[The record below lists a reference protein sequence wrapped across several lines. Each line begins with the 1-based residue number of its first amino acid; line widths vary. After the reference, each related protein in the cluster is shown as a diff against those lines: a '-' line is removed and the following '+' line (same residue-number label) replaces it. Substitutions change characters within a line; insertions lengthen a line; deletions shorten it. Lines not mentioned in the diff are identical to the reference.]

1 MTQERKSSRPQ
12 LLQSMIDA
20 FRQTDLRRKMLITLG
35 ILVLFRFIAHV
46 PVPGAD
52 ASAMQDFLGGGSSAG
67 SLFGM
72 LDLFSGGLMRNMS
85 IASLGVYP
93 YITATIIMQLMVP
106 VIPRLRELA
115 REGDTGRA
123 KINIYTHWMTVPLA
137 MLQGYSQLILLQR
150 SSSVVTNIGFSGENA
165 LPTISMIVAMTA
177 GTMFLVWLGELI
189 TEYGIGNGVSLI
201 IFAGIVCTLPQLIGY
216 GTLENDVFGLIL
228 FVVLSLVILVTIIIF
243 TEAQRRIPVQYAR
256 SLYRGGRVYRQSGG
270 THIPMRVNS
279 GGMIPIIFAMS
290 FMLMPGIIAGFFVSP
305 DLANPN
311 FANSVVNLFSSEGY
325 FYWIL
330 YFFLVVALTFF
341 YTTVIFQQ
349 QNLAETLQR
358 QGAFIPGIRPGK
370 ATHQYLSK
378 LSNRLTWGGAI
389 FLGLVTISP
398 FIIQKITGISG
409 NLQLPAIGMIIVVGV
424 ALDTMRQ
431 LEAQLLM
438 RKYEGFLK

>member
-1 MTQERKSSRPQ
+1 
-12 LLQSMIDA
+12 MIDA
-20 FRQTDLRRKMLITLG
+20 FRQTDLRRKLLITLG

-52 ASAMQDFLGGGSSAG
+52 PAAMKDFLGGGTSAG

-72 LDLFSGGLMRNMS
+72 LDLFSGSAMRNMS
-85 IASLGVYP
+85 IAALGVYP

-106 VIPRLRELA
+106 VIPKLRELA
-115 REGDTGRA
+115 REGDSGRA
-123 KINIYTHWMTVPLA
+123 KINVYTHWLTVPLA
-137 MLQGYSQLILLQR
+137 MLQGYSQLVLLQR
-150 SSSVVTNIGFSGENA
+150 SSDVISNVGFSGENA
-165 LPTISMIVAMTA
+165 LPTISMIIAMTA

-201 IFAGIVCTLPQLIGY
+201 IFAGIVCTLPNLVGQGSLAHDP
-216 GTLENDVFGLIL
+216 LGLVL
-228 FVVLSLVILVTIIIF
+228 FVALSLVVLVTIIIF

-270 THIPMRVNS
+270 THIPIRVNS
-279 GGMIPIIFAMS
+279 AGMIPIIFAMS
-290 FMLMPGIIAGFFVSP
+290 FLLMPGIIAGFF
-305 DLANPN
+305 ANPAAPN
-311 FANSVVNLFSSEGY
+311 FADSVMKLFSDNGY

-349 QNLAETLQR
+349 QNLADTLQK

-370 ATHQYLSK
+370 ATNQYLSK
-378 LSNRLTWGGAI
+378 LNNRITWGGAI
-389 FLGLVTISP
+389 FLGVVTISP
-398 FIIQKITGISG
+398 FIIQKISGIQG
-409 NLQLPAIGMIIVVGV
+409 TQLQLPAIGMIIVVGV

-438 RKYEGFLK
+438 RNYEGFLK

>member
-1 MTQERKSSRPQ
+1 VTQERKSSRPQ

-52 ASAMQDFLGGGSSAG
+52 PAAMKDFLGGGTIAG

-72 LDLFSGGLMRNMS
+72 LDLFSGSAMRNMS
-85 IASLGVYP
+85 VAALGVYP

-106 VIPRLRELA
+106 VIPKLRELA
-115 REGDTGRA
+115 REGDGGRA
-123 KINIYTHWMTVPLA
+123 KINVYTHWLTVPLA
-137 MLQGYSQLILLQR
+137 MLQGYSQLVLLQR
-150 SSSVVTNIGFSGENA
+150 SSDVISNVGFSGENA
-165 LPTISMIVAMTA
+165 LPTISMIIAMTA

-201 IFAGIVCTLPQLIGY
+201 IFAGIVCTLPNLIGQ
-216 GTLENDVFGLIL
+216 GTLAHDPLGLVL
-228 FVVLSLVILVTIIIF
+228 FVALSFVVLVTIIIF

-270 THIPMRVNS
+270 THIPIRVNS
-279 GGMIPIIFAMS
+279 AGMIPIIFAMS
-290 FMLMPGIIAGFFVSP
+290 FLLMPGIIAGFF
-305 DLANPN
+305 ANPAAPN
-311 FANSVVNLFSSEGY
+311 FADSVMKLFSDNGY

-349 QNLAETLQR
+349 QNLADTLQK

-370 ATHQYLSK
+370 ATNQYLSK
-378 LSNRLTWGGAI
+378 LNNRITWGGAI
-389 FLGLVTISP
+389 FLGVVTISP
-398 FIIQKITGISG
+398 FIIQKISGIQG
-409 NLQLPAIGMIIVVGV
+409 TQLQLPAIGMIIVVGV

-438 RKYEGFLK
+438 RNYEGFLK

>member
-46 PVPGAD
+46 PVPGVD
-52 ASAMQDFLGGGSSAG
+52 ASAMKDFLGGGTSAG
-67 SLFGM
+67 SLFGV

-85 IASLGVYP
+85 VAALGVYP

-115 REGDTGRA
+115 REGDSGRA
-123 KINIYTHWMTVPLA
+123 KINVYTHWLTVPLA
-137 MLQGYSQLILLQR
+137 MLQGYSQLLILQR
-150 SSSVVTNIGFSGENA
+150 SDVVSNIGFSGGNA
-165 LPTISMIVAMTA
+165 LPTISMIIAMTA

-201 IFAGIVCTLPQLIGY
+201 IFAGIVCTLPKLVGQGALAHN
-216 GTLENDVFGLIL
+216 TLGLVL
-228 FVVLSLVILVTIIIF
+228 FVALSFVVLVTIIIF

-270 THIPMRVNS
+270 THIPIRVNS
-279 GGMIPIIFAMS
+279 AGMIPIIFAMS
-290 FMLMPGIIAGFFVSP
+290 FLMMPGIIAQFF
-305 DLANPN
+305 ANPAAPN
-311 FANSVVNLFSSEGY
+311 FADSVTNLFSSNGW

-349 QNLAETLQR
+349 QNLADTLQK

-370 ATHQYLSK
+370 ATNQYLSK
-378 LSNRLTWGGAI
+378 LNNRITWGGAI
-389 FLGLVTISP
+389 FLGVVTISP
-398 FIIQKITGISG
+398 FIIQKISGIQG
-409 NLQLPAIGMIIVVGV
+409 TQLQLPAIGMIIVVGV

-438 RKYEGFLK
+438 RNYEGFLK

>member
-20 FRQTDLRRKMLITLG
+20 FRQTDLRRKLLITLG

-52 ASAMQDFLGGGSSAG
+52 PAAMKDFLGGGTSAG

-72 LDLFSGGLMRNMS
+72 LDLFSGSAMRNMS
-85 IASLGVYP
+85 IAALGVYP

-106 VIPRLRELA
+106 VIPKLRELA
-115 REGDTGRA
+115 REGDSGRA
-123 KINIYTHWMTVPLA
+123 KINVYTHWLTVPLA
-137 MLQGYSQLILLQR
+137 MLQGYSQLVLLQR
-150 SSSVVTNIGFSGENA
+150 SSDVISNVGFSGENA
-165 LPTISMIVAMTA
+165 LPTISMIIAMTA

-201 IFAGIVCTLPQLIGY
+201 IFAGIVCTLPNLIGK
-216 GTLENDVFGLIL
+216 GTLAHDPLGLVL
-228 FVVLSLVILVTIIIF
+228 FVALSLVVLVTIIIF

-270 THIPMRVNS
+270 THIPIRVNS
-279 GGMIPIIFAMS
+279 AGMIPIIFAMS
-290 FMLMPGIIAGFFVSP
+290 FLLMPGIIAGFF
-305 DLANPN
+305 ANPAAPN
-311 FANSVVNLFSSEGY
+311 FADSVMKLFSDNGY

-349 QNLAETLQR
+349 QNLADTLQK

-370 ATHQYLSK
+370 ATNQYLSK
-378 LSNRLTWGGAI
+378 LNNRITWGGAI
-389 FLGLVTISP
+389 FLGVVTISP
-398 FIIQKITGISG
+398 FIIQKISGIQG
-409 NLQLPAIGMIIVVGV
+409 TQLQLPAIGMIIVVGV

-438 RKYEGFLK
+438 RNYEGFLK

>member
-52 ASAMQDFLGGGSSAG
+52 PAAMKDFLGGGTSAG

-72 LDLFSGGLMRNMS
+72 LDLFSGSAMRNMS
-85 IASLGVYP
+85 VAALGVYP

-106 VIPRLRELA
+106 VIPKLRELA
-115 REGDTGRA
+115 REGDSGRA
-123 KINIYTHWMTVPLA
+123 KINVYTHWLTVPLA
-137 MLQGYSQLILLQR
+137 MLQGYSQLVLLQR
-150 SSSVVTNIGFSGENA
+150 SSDVISNVGFSGENA
-165 LPTISMIVAMTA
+165 LPTISMIIAMTA

-201 IFAGIVCTLPQLIGY
+201 IFAGIVCTLPNLVGQ
-216 GTLENDVFGLIL
+216 GTLAHDPLGLVL
-228 FVVLSLVILVTIIIF
+228 FVALSFVVLVTIIIF

-270 THIPMRVNS
+270 THIPIRVNS
-279 GGMIPIIFAMS
+279 AGMIPIIFAMS
-290 FMLMPGIIAGFFVSP
+290 FLLMPGIVAGFF
-305 DLANPN
+305 ANPAAPN
-311 FANSVVNLFSSEGY
+311 FADSVINLFSDKGY

-349 QNLAETLQR
+349 QNLADTLQK

-370 ATHQYLSK
+370 ATNQYLSK
-378 LSNRLTWGGAI
+378 LNNRITWGGAI
-389 FLGLVTISP
+389 FLGVVTISP
-398 FIIQKITGISG
+398 FIIQKISGIQG
-409 NLQLPAIGMIIVVGV
+409 TQLQLPAIGMIIVVGV

-438 RKYEGFLK
+438 RNYEGFLK

>member
-1 MTQERKSSRPQ
+1 
-12 LLQSMIDA
+12 MIDA

-52 ASAMQDFLGGGSSAG
+52 VNAMKDFLGGGSSAG

-72 LDLFSGGLMRNMS
+72 LDLFSGSAMRNMS
-85 IASLGVYP
+85 IAALGVYP

-106 VIPRLRELA
+106 VIPRLRELS
-115 REGDTGRA
+115 REGEGGRA
-123 KINIYTHWMTVPLA
+123 KINIYTHWLTVPLA
-137 MLQGYSQLILLQR
+137 LLQGYSQLVLLQR
-150 SSSVVTNIGFSGENA
+150 SSDVVSNVGFSGANA
-165 LPTISMIVAMTA
+165 LPTISMIIAMTA

-201 IFAGIVCTLPQLIGY
+201 IFAGIVCTLPKLVGQGALAHDP
-216 GTLENDVFGLIL
+216 LGLVL
-228 FVVLSLVILVTIIIF
+228 FVVLSLVVLVTIIIF

-270 THIPMRVNS
+270 THIPIRVNS
-279 GGMIPIIFAMS
+279 AGMIPIIFAMS
-290 FMLMPGIIAGFFVSP
+290 FLMMPGIIAGFFTSS

-311 FANSVVNLFSSEGY
+311 FANSVVNLFSSGGY

-349 QNLAETLQR
+349 QNLADTLQK
-358 QGAFIPGIRPGK
+358 QGAFVPGIRPGK
-370 ATHQYLSK
+370 ATDQYLSK
-378 LSNRLTWGGAI
+378 LNNRLTWGGAI
-389 FLGLVTISP
+389 FLGVVTVSP
-398 FIIQKITGISG
+398 FIIQKISGIQGSV
-409 NLQLPAIGMIIVVGV
+409 LQLPAIGMIIVVGV

-438 RKYEGFLK
+438 RNYEGFLK

>member
-1 MTQERKSSRPQ
+1 
-12 LLQSMIDA
+12 MIDA

-46 PVPGAD
+46 PVPGLD
-52 ASAMQDFLGGGSSAG
+52 PSSMREFMGGGSSAG
-67 SLFGM
+67 ALFGM
-72 LDLFSGGLMRNMS
+72 LNMFSGGAMEKLS
-85 IASLGVYP
+85 IATMGVYP

-106 VIPRLRELA
+106 VIPKLRELSS
-115 REGDTGRA
+115 EGESGRA
-123 KINIYTHWMTVPLA
+123 KINIYTHWLTVPLA
-137 MLQGYSQLILLQR
+137 LLQGYSQLTLLQK
-150 SSSVVTNIGFSGENA
+150 SQVISGIGFSGGDA
-165 LPTISMIVAMTA
+165 LPTISMLLAMTA

-201 IFAGIVCTLPQLIGY
+201 IFAGIVCDLPKYIGY
-216 GTLENDVFGLIL
+216 GALENNVLGMVL
-228 FVVLSLVILVTIIIF
+228 FAILSLVILVTIIIF
-243 TEAQRRIPVQYAR
+243 TEAQRHIPVQYAR
-256 SLYRGGRVYRQSGG
+256 SLYRGGKVYRQSGG
-270 THIPMRVNS
+270 THIPIRVNS

-290 FMLMPGIIAGFFVSP
+290 FMLMPGIIAGFFVSS
-305 DLANPN
+305 DASNPN
-311 FANSVVNLFSSEGY
+311 FANSVVNLFSSTGW
-325 FYWIL
+325 FYWIM

-370 ATHQYLSK
+370 TTHQYLSK
-378 LSNRLTWGGAI
+378 VSNRITWGGAL
-389 FLGLVTISP
+389 FLGIVTISP
-398 FIIQKITGISG
+398 FIIQKISGIQG
-409 NLQLPAIGMIIVVGV
+409 NLQLPAVGMIIVVGV

>member
-1 MTQERKSSRPQ
+1 VTQERKSSRPQ

-52 ASAMQDFLGGGSSAG
+52 PAAMKDFLGGGTSAG

-72 LDLFSGGLMRNMS
+72 LDLFSGSAMRNMS
-85 IASLGVYP
+85 VAALGVYP

-106 VIPRLRELA
+106 VIPKLRELA
-115 REGDTGRA
+115 REGDGGRA
-123 KINIYTHWMTVPLA
+123 KINVYTHWLTVPLA
-137 MLQGYSQLILLQR
+137 MLQGYSQLVLLQR
-150 SSSVVTNIGFSGENA
+150 SSDVISNVGFSGENA
-165 LPTISMIVAMTA
+165 LPTISMIIAMTA

-189 TEYGIGNGVSLI
+189 TEYGIGNGVSMI
-201 IFAGIVCTLPQLIGY
+201 IFAGIVCTLPNLVGQGALTHDPLGLVLFLI
-216 GTLENDVFGLIL
+216 
-228 FVVLSLVILVTIIIF
+228 LSLVVLVTIIIF

-256 SLYRGGRVYRQSGG
+256 SLYRGGKVYRQSGG
-270 THIPMRVNS
+270 THIPIRVNS
-279 GGMIPIIFAMS
+279 AGMIPIIFAMS
-290 FMLMPGIIAGFFVSP
+290 FLLMPGIIAGFFVSS
-305 DLANPN
+305 DVANPN
-311 FANSVVNLFSSEGY
+311 FANSVVNLFSDRGW

-349 QNLAETLQR
+349 QNLADTLQK

-378 LSNRLTWGGAI
+378 LNNRITWGGAI

-398 FIIQKITGISG
+398 FIIQKISGITG

-438 RKYEGFLK
+438 RNYEGFLK